1 MCTCAVCTEGGRFR
15 GLLGHPLAPVCALG
29 CCHGCP
35 VPTSPLPRAGCSF
48 HSPSVVLGA
57 GGRPVVGLGRGP
69 SRCASRTE
77 AMAHALC
84 CPAASLECRLKEHMA
99 PESQKKV
106 GTGHAPPPWCC
117 PCLCLSLCKGSC
129 CLQDTAHFWGCH
141 CLQTPPQPCPKLLDP
156 VLGCPDQPR
165 TGHFCV
171 GRAVSRWSEAAIAP
185 ERGTAAP

>member
-84 CPAASLECRLKEHMA
+84 CPAASLECQLKEHMA
-99 PESQKKV
+99 PESQEKV

-117 PCLCLSLCKGSC
+117 PCLCLSLRHPDG
-129 CLQDTAHFWGCH
+129 FWVGFSP
-141 CLQTPPQPCPKLLDP
+141 LWLSQPQPSLVSPP
-156 VLGCPDQPR
+156 VMGHATQLGD
-165 TGHFCV
+165 TGHITLNW
-171 GRAVSRWSEAAIAP
+171 GDMGDGQAA
-185 ERGTAAP
+185 GLLLTHGQ